1 MQHTFLTT
9 AMYHFVSLP
18 HYKELREPLLNFCV
32 TKGIK
37 GTILLADEGI
47 NGTVAGPE
55 KSILELLEYLK
66 NDPFFEG
73 NFKVLGHKESW
84 SDKHPFY
91 RMKVKLKKEI
101 VTLGV
106 PDVSPTKMV
115 GTYVKSQDWN
125 AIISDP
131 EVVLIDTR
139 NDYEYAIGSFKNA
152 INPKTNTFREFPEYV
167 KTHFNPKKHK
177 KVAMFC
183 TGGIRCEKASSYM
196 MSEGFDEVYHLEGGI
211 LKYLEEVKPENSLW
225 KGECFVFDQRV
236 AIKHGLE
243 VGDYDQCFACRYPLS
258 ADDMKSD
265 KYTPGISC
273 PYCYDQHTPEK
284 LKALTERQKQVILA
298 KERGINHIG
307 SKSDFL
313 TKQKKKRLK
322 MTEESKQA

>member
-1 MQHTFLTT
+1 MEHTYLTT

-18 HYKELREPLLNFCV
+18 HFKTLREPLLQFC
-32 TKGIK
+32 TSREIK
-37 GTILLADEGI
+37 GTLLLADEGI
-47 NGTVAGPE
+47 NGTLAGSE
-55 KSILELLEYLK
+55 KSILELLSYLK
-66 NDPFFEG
+66 TDPLFEG
-73 NFKVLGHKESW
+73 NFKGLGHKESW

-106 PDVSPTKMV
+106 PGVSPTKIV
-115 GTYVKSQDWN
+115 GTYVKPQDWN

-152 INPKTNTFREFPEYV
+152 VNPKTNTFREFPEYV
-167 KTHFNPKKHK
+167 KTQLDPKKQK

-196 MSEGFDEVYHLEGGI
+196 ISEGFEEVYHLEGGI
-211 LKYLEEVKPENSLW
+211 LKYLEEVKLEESLW
-225 KGECFVFDQRV
+225 QGECFVFDQRI

-243 VGDYDQCFACRYPLS
+243 VGDYDQCYACRFPLS
-258 ADDMKSD
+258 QEDLKNE

-273 PYCYDQHTPEK
+273 PRCFNKHTPEK
-284 LKALTERQKQVILA
+284 LKGLTERQKQVILA
-298 KERGINHIG
+298 REKGFAHIG
-307 SKSDFL
+307 AK
-313 TKQKKKRLK
+313 LK
-322 MTEESKQA
+322 

>member
-1 MQHTFLTT
+1 MQDAYLTT

-18 HYKELREPLLNFCV
+18 HFEMLREPLFNFCLSRE
-32 TKGIK
+32 IK

-47 NGTVAGPE
+47 NGTLAGPE
-55 KSILELLEYLK
+55 KSILELLNYLK
-66 NDPFFEG
+66 TDPLFEG
-73 NFKVLGHKESW
+73 KFKGLGHKESW

-91 RMKVKLKKEI
+91 RMKVKFKKEI

-106 PDVSPTKMV
+106 TGVSPSIMV
-115 GTYVKSQDWN
+115 GEYVKPEDWN
-125 AIISDP
+125 SIISDP

-139 NDYEYAIGSFKNA
+139 NDYEYAIGTFKNA
-152 INPKTNTFREFPEYV
+152 INPKTTTFREFPEYV
-167 KTHFNPKKHK
+167 KTHFDPKKHK

-196 MSEGFDEVYHLEGGI
+196 MAEGFDKVYHLEGGI
-211 LKYLEEVKPENSLW
+211 LKYLEEVNPDESLW
-225 KGECFVFDQRV
+225 QGECFVFDQRV

-243 VGDYDQCFACRYPLS
+243 VGEYDQCYACRYPLS

-273 PYCYDQHTPEK
+273 PHCYNQHTPDK

-298 KERGINHIG
+298 KDRGTEHIG
-307 SKSDFL
+307 AKSQFM
-313 TKQKKKRLK
+313 TKQEKEASRK
-322 MTEESKQA
+322 